1 VFGIWVWRNASHPGL
16 YHDPQPQESP
26 SFGDIARYLVK
37 KQCYTCLLSYTA
49 DGELRICIPMS
60 DVIHGHVD
68 QEVKMLFDTGGEA
81 AQRDLTVEMN
91 R

>member
-1 VFGIWVWRNASHPGL
+1 MFGIWTRRNPSHPGL

-26 SFGDIARYLVK
+26 SFGEITCYLVK
-37 KQCYTCLLSYTA
+37 KQSYMWLLSYTA

-60 DVIHGHVD
+60 DVINGQVD
-68 QEVKMLFDTGGEA
+68 EGVKMLLDIGGEV